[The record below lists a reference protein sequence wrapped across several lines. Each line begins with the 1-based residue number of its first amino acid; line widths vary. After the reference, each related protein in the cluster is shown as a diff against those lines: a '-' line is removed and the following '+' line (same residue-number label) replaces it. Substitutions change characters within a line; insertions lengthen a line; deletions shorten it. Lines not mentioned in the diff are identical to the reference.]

1 MDTSNKIIFD
11 LYDGAYGT
19 TLRVDVKNKNQV
31 KEMLCLIKKLA
42 NDEIKSI
49 NFANV
54 DFAIMNDIDS
64 FILIKSDNN
73 NVTIDDTNNINI
85 TWRIE
90 ISQIYDVIG
99 MIEIF
104 LEEDSPGH
112 QYLLQEDNLIIE
124 FAYKEQTDEK

>member
-1 MDTSNKIIFD
+1 MDTSNKIIFI

-31 KEMLCLIKKLA
+31 KKMLCLIKKLA

-49 NFANV
+49 NFANI
-54 DFAIMNDIDS
+54 DYAIMNDIDS
-64 FILIKSDNN
+64 FVLIKSDKNDVRIVDVNN
-73 NVTIDDTNNINI
+73 FNI
-85 TWRIE
+85 TWRLN
-90 ISQIYDVIG
+90 ISQIYNVIG
-99 MIEIF
+99 LIEIF

-124 FAYKEQTDEK
+124 FAYKEKIN